1 LKKDSTFKKGQ
12 VAARRGWIIGGLL
25 YVEEEEE
32 EEEEEEVEDD
42 QYTYVSIHIIN
53 L

>member
-32 EEEEEEVEDD
+32 EEEEVEDD